1 MGVIVICSQL
11 YNTLKASVPGLRA
24 VIIISLRYSGLLLL
38 HCVCMCVISVS
49 LAQVSWS
56 SASSVSMISISLGYS
71 GLLLLLFL

>member
-38 HCVCMCVISVS
+38 HCVCMCVCSVS
-49 LAQVSWS
+49 VWLR
-56 SASSVSMISISLGYS
+56 YS
-71 GLLLLLFL
+71 GLLLLPFL

>member
-38 HCVCMCVISVS
+38 HFVCVC
-49 LAQVSWS
+49 LAQVQWS
-56 SASSVSMISISLGYS
+56 SASSVSVISVSLGYS
-71 GLLLLLFL
+71 GLLILLFV

>member
-38 HCVCMCVISVS
+38 LCVCVCVCVCVISVWLRYS
-49 LAQVSWS
+49 L
-56 SASSVSMISISLGYS
+56 SLIHI
-71 GLLLLLFL
+71 

>member
-38 HCVCMCVISVS
+38 LCVCVCVCVISVW
-49 LAQVSWS
+49 LR
-56 SASSVSMISISLGYS
+56 YS
-71 GLLLLLFL
+71 GLLILPFL